1 VSRQRRA
8 LIQRGDIWDADIPG
22 VGIHPVVVVTRD
34 TAIPVLSSLLCVL
47 ITSSF
52 HGHVA
57 EVSVGQSQ
65 GLDHDSAANCD
76 NIFTLPRQVL
86 TRRRGHLDT
95 AKVAELDAALTI
107 ALGLD

>member
-1 VSRQRRA
+1 MSRQRRA

-34 TAIPVLSSLLCVL
+34 TAIPVLSSLTCVL

-65 GLDHDSAANCD
+65 GQDHDSAANCD
-76 NIFTLPRQVL
+76 NILTLPRQVL

>member
-1 VSRQRRA
+1 MSRQRRA

-57 EVSVGQSQ
+57 EVSVGQQ
-65 GLDHDSAANCD
+65 HGLDHDSAANCD
-76 NIFTLPRQVL
+76 NIFTLPRQLL
-86 TRRRGHLDT
+86 TRRRGRLDT
-95 AKVAELDAALTI
+95 AKLVELDAALTI

>member
-1 VSRQRRA
+1 MSRQRRA

-22 VGIHPVVVVTRD
+22 VGIHPVVVVTRE

>member
-1 VSRQRRA
+1 MSRQRPA

-86 TRRRGHLDT
+86 TRRRGRLDT
-95 AKVAELDAALTI
+95 AKFAELDAALTI